1 MTLAHS
7 STSLFKHTIHL
18 SSFIYTILNIHKAP
32 LVWEVIPNTSIRNCN
47 YLLQKLSQ
55 LRLFIEGGPVRTKG
69 RGFKGSCFQVKEGWE
84 LCAWEIS
91 LAITEGIAWKL
102 CHVNCNRTVETY
114 FRELQEGLASEVASE
129 SAPGLELRIDWGIS
143 TINILH
149 IFASGF
155 MLSLH
160 FGTGCGLRWVS
171 SHRNVTVAAKFFAKR
186 RRVSGRN
193 KKVPLFKRLSCGLFF
208 TLQAVAAV
216 SQTTPRWGSKTGHSE
231 AAVISTWQPTAQQ
244 KDAKI
249 VSKRRMLNAW
259 ISHFDVT
266 NCTWHEQWK
275 KTGCLGYRDV

>member
-1 MTLAHS
+1 M
-7 STSLFKHTIHL
+7 
-18 SSFIYTILNIHKAP
+18 
-32 LVWEVIPNTSIRNCN
+32 RNFTCN
-47 YLLQKLSQ
+47 YRRDWHQKLQDGEFS
-55 LRLFIEGGPVRTKG
+55 
-69 RGFKGSCFQVKEGWE
+69 
-84 LCAWEIS
+84 
-91 LAITEGIAWKL
+91 
-102 CHVNCNRTVETY
+102 
-114 FRELQEGLASEVASE
+114 
-129 SAPGLELRIDWGIS
+129 PGLEPLNWFKGIS
-143 TINILH
+143 TINFFLH